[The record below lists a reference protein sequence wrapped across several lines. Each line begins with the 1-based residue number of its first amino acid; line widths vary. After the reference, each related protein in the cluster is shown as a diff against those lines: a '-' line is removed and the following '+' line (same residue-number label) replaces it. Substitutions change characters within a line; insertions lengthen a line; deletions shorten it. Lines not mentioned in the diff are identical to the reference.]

1 MDFGSFDGSC
11 TAELRRLVENSIIG
25 NLFASLLIDKSDKEF
40 SHLLKQALRARYK
53 SKCDLKFNKL
63 LAAVIVDMI
72 RESGDRGT
80 SISMMLEKYGYTSLS
95 RFVLRKVLEASLEGI
110 PGYDR
115 SCQVVHRYL
124 SMTATCASE
133 VSGLEK

>member
-1 MDFGSFDGSC
+1 
-11 TAELRRLVENSIIG
+11 
-25 NLFASLLIDKSDKEF
+25 
-40 SHLLKQALRARYK
+40 
-53 SKCDLKFNKL
+53 
-63 LAAVIVDMI
+63 MI

-80 SISMMLEKYGYTSLS
+80 SILNFLMNLALFLANISMMLEKYGYVSLS
-95 RFVLRKVLEASLEGI
+95 RFVDSFRAEEGSFQASLEGI

-133 VSGLEK
+133 VSGLEKKLLVCIH